1 MRYTYEI
8 AIFTAWKS
16 VFYQDTDG
24 WLTNKTHIFQLAKL
38 YFSTHEN
45 VFFHRLKMCLS
56 PIAKFCFSPIHPV
69 FSPIE
74 RNVFRYYCWKSAYFA
89 WKSHD
94 CIKLG
99 RVLHKIFSFAR
110 KSGLFHYNIMSKNRD
125 ASLCRQ
131 YSYGYKTTA
140 FVWLSRTKCRFCHVF
155 SS

>member
-24 WLTNKTHIFQLAKL
+24 WLTNKTHIFHLANIV
-38 YFSTHEN
+38 FSRH
-45 VFFHRLKMCLS
+45 LS
-56 PIAKFCFSPIHPV
+56 DIGFSPIQTA

-110 KSGLFHYNIMSKNRD
+110 KSGLFHYNIMSKNHD

-131 YSYGYKTTA
+131 YSYEYKTIA
-140 FVWLSRTKCRFCHVF
+140 FVWLSRAKCRFCHVF